1 MLCGEN
7 KYPQMYQPFAIEKS
21 LESWYAVMLV
31 VVSKNVCTCSTGETF
46 LRYRDHLIPLYL

>member
-21 LESWYAVMLV
+21 LESWFVVMLV
-31 VVSKNVCTCSTGETF
+31 VSKNSM
-46 LRYRDHLIPLYL
+46 HLYHR